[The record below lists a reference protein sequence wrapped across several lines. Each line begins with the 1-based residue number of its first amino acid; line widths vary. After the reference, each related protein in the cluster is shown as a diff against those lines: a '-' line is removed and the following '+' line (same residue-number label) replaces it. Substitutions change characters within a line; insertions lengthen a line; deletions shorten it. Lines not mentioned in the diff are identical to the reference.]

1 MGDGDVHAGG
11 AGDKRRLQVQRLD
24 VEMACSLRTRLRG
37 LLGRDAIEGVLAI
50 APCRDI
56 HTFGMRR
63 SIDVAFVA
71 PDGSVIAA
79 RRELPPNRRMKCRG
93 SFAVLERFSDGSPW
107 LRPGDRVR
115 PLLELRFAETRGEG
129 GGNEGLPDMP
139 FEGV

>member
-1 MGDGDVHAGG
+1 MGDGDLHTGG
-11 AGDKRRLQVQRLD
+11 VGDERCLQVQRLD
-24 VEMACSLRTRLRG
+24 VEVACSPRARFRG

-50 APCRDI
+50 APCHDI
-56 HTFGMRR
+56 HTFGVRR

-79 RRELPPNRRMKCRG
+79 YRELPPKRRLKCKG

-115 PLLELRFAETRGEG
+115 PLLELHFAETREEG
-129 GGNEGLPDMP
+129 GGNESLPDMP